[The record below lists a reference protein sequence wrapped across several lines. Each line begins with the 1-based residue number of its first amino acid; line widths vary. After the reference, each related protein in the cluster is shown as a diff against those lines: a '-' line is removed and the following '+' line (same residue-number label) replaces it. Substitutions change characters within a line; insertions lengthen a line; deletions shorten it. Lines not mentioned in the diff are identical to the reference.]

1 MENFCLTKNNFSL
14 TKYHF
19 NYFRHLFFRKKKV
32 VFMKVKIA
40 ILLLITLIGKL
51 IAQDEKISISGK
63 VTNANTGKPIPGIT
77 VFVEGTNR
85 GTYTNSEGRF
95 QIKGL
100 NSGVYSLRFSGVGFE
115 TFVKSNLYVTNVKPV
130 YVEVELVEKVINIE
144 GLEVRGK
151 YFERFIETTTSTS
164 TFSAEEI
171 RRAPGVQ
178 EDIIRATSLLPGVAV
193 TSIGRND
200 LIVRGGAPF
209 ENLFI
214 VDNIEVPNINHFG
227 TQGTNGGPLA
237 IINIDF
243 VKNVQFSAGGFGVK
257 YGDRTSSLTQITLY
271 NGNEEKFGGKAVLS
285 ATGFGVNL
293 EGPINSKG
301 SFFFSA
307 RRSYLDW
314 VFKAA
319 NFAFV
324 PEYWDFQGKVN
335 YKLDEKNTF
344 SFLAIGALDFVQ
356 LNNNNEDNRYKNSR
370 VAVPEQRQYFSGL
383 SWKHIMENGYVN
395 IVLGRTYTK
404 FNTYQNDSNLVEIL
418 KNNSIEGETSLK
430 ADFEI
435 KLSNIFNLS
444 FGNQVKVGSKL
455 NYDIFVDGRFRLDD
469 KGNPSTYSVDTTLST
484 IKNGTY
490 VNLATSIGR
499 HRISFGL
506 RGDYYNFTSTKYFLS
521 PRISVSYMIN
531 PVSTIVFSL
540 GRYYQSPSYIWLIG
554 APNQRLNPI
563 RADQVVLGYEHTP
576 FEDLRVQ
583 LEVYY
588 KKYSNYPARVFRPQA
603 VLAPNGFDD
612 LSSDIPFGIE
622 PLVSAGTGWSR
633 GVELLIQKRF
643 SPKIPLYGLLSVTV
657 SQTKFSGLEGKERPS
672 TFDNPLIFNI
682 ALGYRFNPEWEISYK
697 YRSAIG
703 FPTTP
708 FLPNGLRDYSRYNE
722 GERLP
727 IFHQT
732 DFRVDKRW
740 FLKNFNIVTY
750 LDIQNVFS
758 TKNKSGIRWD
768 YRTQSIEYLQSI
780 GIIPSIGIYF
790 EF

>member
-1 MENFCLTKNNFSL
+1 MVRLI
-14 TKYHF
+14 
-19 NYFRHLFFRKKKV
+19 RVLFF
-32 VFMKVKIA
+32 
-40 ILLLITLIGKL
+40 ILLLPIVVLN
-51 IAQDEKISISGK
+51 AQEEQISISGK
-63 VTNANTGKPIPGIT
+63 VTNPVTGKPVPGVT
-77 VFVEGTNR
+77 VLVEGTKK
-85 GTYTNSEGRF
+85 GTYTSNDGRF

-100 NSGVYSLRFSGVGFE
+100 EPGVYSVRFSSVGYE
-115 TFVKSNLYVTNVKPV
+115 TLVKSNIYVTNVKPV
-130 YVEVELVEKVINIE
+130 ILDVELVEKVINIE

-151 YFERFIETTTSTS
+151 YFERFVETTTSTS

-178 EDIIRATSLLPGVAV
+178 EDVIRATALLPGVAV

-214 VDNIEVPNINHFG
+214 VDNIEIPNINHFG
-227 TQGTNGGPLA
+227 TQGTNGGPLS

-243 VKNVQFSAGGFGVK
+243 VRNVQFSAGGFGVK
-257 YGDRTSSLTQITLY
+257 YGDKTSSLTQITLY
-271 NGNEEKFGGKAVLS
+271 NGNEEKFGGKAVVS
-285 ATGFGVNL
+285 ATGFGLNL
-293 EGPINSKG
+293 EGPLNEKG

-324 PEYWDFQGKVN
+324 PEYWDFQGKIN
-335 YKLDEKNTF
+335 YIFDTKNSF
-344 SFLAIGALDFVQ
+344 SFLLIGALDYVQ
-356 LNNNNEDNRYKNSR
+356 LNNNNDDNIYKNSR
-370 VAVPEQRQYFSGL
+370 VAVPEQKQYFSGL
-383 SWKHIMENGYVN
+383 TWKHILDNGLINVT
-395 IVLGRTYTK
+395 LGRTYTN
-404 FNTYQNDSNLVEIL
+404 FNTYQNDSNLVQIL
-418 KNNSIEGETSLK
+418 KNYSAEGETSLK
-430 ADFEI
+430 ADFEFR
-435 KLSNIFNLS
+435 LSNIFTLS
-444 FGNQVKVGSKL
+444 FGNQTKVGTKL
-455 NYDIFVDGRFRLDD
+455 DYDIFVDGKFRIDSV
-469 KGNPSTYSVDTTLST
+469 GNPSTYQVDTSFRT

-490 VNLATSIGR
+490 ASLSTSIGR
-499 HRISFGL
+499 HRLAFGL
-506 RGDYYNFTSTKYFLS
+506 RGDYYNYTQTKFFVS

-540 GRYYQSPSYIWLIG
+540 GRYYQSPSYIWLVG
-554 APNQRLNPI
+554 APNQKLEPI
-563 RADQVVLGYEHTP
+563 RADQIVLGYEHTP

-588 KKYSNYPARVFRPQA
+588 KRYSNYPARVFRPQA
-603 VLAPNGFDD
+603 VLSPSGFDD

-622 PLVSAGTGWSR
+622 PLVSEGKGWSR

-643 SPKIPLYGLLSVTV
+643 SPQLPLYGLLSVTV
-657 SQTKFSGLEGKERPS
+657 SQTKFAGLDGIERPS
-672 TFDNPLIFNI
+672 TYDNPLIFNI

-697 YRSAIG
+697 YRAAIG
-703 FPTTP
+703 VPTTP
-708 FLPNGLRDYSRYNE
+708 FLSNGRRDYSRYNQ

-727 IFHQT
+727 IFRQT
-732 DFRVDKRW
+732 DIRVDKRW

-768 YRTQSIEYLQSI
+768 FRTQSIEYLQSI